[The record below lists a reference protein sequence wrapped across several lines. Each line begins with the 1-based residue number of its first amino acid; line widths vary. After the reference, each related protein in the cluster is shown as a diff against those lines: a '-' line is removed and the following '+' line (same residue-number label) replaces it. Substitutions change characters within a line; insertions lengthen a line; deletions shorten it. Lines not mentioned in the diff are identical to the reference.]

1 MEPKQGRSSWLG
13 PGAILSSLT
22 DEEIRERM
30 EEAIDS
36 VPYAVG
42 INNHMGS
49 KVTGDERVMSIVLD
63 VCRERVVL
71 YRQQDKLP

>member
-1 MEPKQGRSSWLG
+1 
-13 PGAILSSLT
+13 
-22 DEEIRERM
+22 M

-63 VCRERVVL
+63 VCRREGCSL
-71 YRQQDKLP
+71 STARQTTIV